1 MSVRRTLRGLCCS
14 NSRLSRLPATVFV
27 QIAIA
32 FLRQGLACRRKAMQA
47 VLTHEPL
54 DYLYIVLFA
63 DDLTEQ
69 LELLVRLVHHHGA
82 ARWGRRALQ
91 MVLCKLKTLSLF
103 ALTSLSG
110 FL

>member
-14 NSRLSRLPATVFV
+14 NSRLSRLPTTVFV
-27 QIAIA
+27 QIAFA

-47 VLTHEPL
+47 VLAHEPL
-54 DYLYIVLFA
+54 DFFTLSSL
-63 DDLTEQ
+63 LTISRSNSNF
-69 LELLVRLVHHHGA
+69 LSGYHHGA

-110 FL
+110 FP